1 MLAQPRKIR
10 LVPRQTE
17 ATKRELLAPRL
28 QACDRPVRH
37 WGSPPEPVARSAEPR
52 LSCGALVLVWDSSV
66 PRCSHYGGLR
76 FGASPSTPAPRAP
89 LQAAASAARPIDGD
103 RRQIF
108 SDNSRCSGPWCGRT
122 GFPPCAVTS
131 PSHGEN
137 RGSSPLGSAN
147 AIKYLIQVHQLVSNN
162 CPINVCGQAWTACRL
177 DNMCGPCGL
186 TTQILAPPCGWRIY
200 VESPDVLV

>member
-1 MLAQPRKIR
+1 MFAGMGAGRRLDRCRASSKARCLNCQTQPWPGR
-10 LVPRQTE
+10 
-17 ATKRELLAPRL
+17 
-28 QACDRPVRH
+28 C
-37 WGSPPEPVARSAEPR
+37 
-52 LSCGALVLVWDSSV
+52 LVLV
-66 PRCSHYGGLR
+66 
-76 FGASPSTPAPRAP
+76 
-89 LQAAASAARPIDGD
+89 
-103 RRQIF
+103 
-108 SDNSRCSGPWCGRT
+108 
-122 GFPPCAVTS
+122 S

>member
-76 FGASPSTPAPRAP
+76 FGAGPSTPAPRAP

-147 AIKYLIQVHQLVSNN
+147 DFNTLELVSPNFPWN
-162 CPINVCGQAWTACRL
+162 LGRFWGVNVGGRRRL
-177 DNMCGPCGL
+177 AAHGKLAHFRPTTGDKDNDRLRDRGYQG
-186 TTQILAPPCGWRIY
+186 
-200 VESPDVLV
+200 D